1 MEKLKNPFVIYGY
14 KGAEYFCD
22 RKEETERL
30 VTALENERN
39 VVLISPRR
47 VGKTGLI
54 HHVFERI
61 GKKEQGARCFYMD
74 INATRNMSQF
84 IQLLAKTV
92 VGKVDSF
99 SQATLRKITTFFANY
114 RPTVSFDE
122 LTGIP
127 TFSIAVAPDRQ
138 EESLKHIFEYL
149 KQSGKR
155 VYIAIDEFQQIAEY
169 PEKGAEA
176 LLRSFQFL
184 PNVYFI
190 FAGSS
195 QHLMSEMFLSA
206 KRPFYQSSQIMSL
219 PLIEICEYE
228 TFANKWLKQEG
239 IEISDGDFR
248 YLYDMVDGQTWY
260 VQCIL
265 NRLYENGEVIDKRA
279 IVQAVE
285 NIINEQEDAFINYC
299 KSLTDNQVALLT
311 AIAKE
316 KGVSS
321 VLSQEFI
328 RKYSLPAASSVSIAL
343 KALQKRDFVHD
354 FNGKIIVYDRFFSIW
369 LRKETEPFR

>member
-1 MEKLKNPFVIYGY
+1 MEQLKNPFVIYGY

-22 RKEETERL
+22 RKKETETL
-30 VTALENERN
+30 INALRNERN

-54 HHVFERI
+54 HHVFEQVR
-61 GKKEQGARCFYMD
+61 KNEPDTRCFYMD

-84 IQLLAKTV
+84 IQFLAKTV
-92 VGKVDSF
+92 VGQVDTF
-99 SQATLRKITTFFANY
+99 SQAALRKITSFFSSY

-122 LTGIP
+122 LTGSP
-127 TFSIAVAPDRQ
+127 TFSITVASDRQ

-149 KQSGKR
+149 KQSDKR
-155 VYIAIDEFQQIAEY
+155 IYIAIDEFQQIAEY
-169 PEKGAEA
+169 PEKGTEA
-176 LLRSFQFL
+176 LLRSYIQFL

-219 PLIEICEYE
+219 PLIDVGEYE
-228 TFANKWLKQEG
+228 VFANRWMKQKG
-239 IEISDGDFR
+239 IEISDSDFR
-248 YLYDMVDGQTWY
+248 YIYDLVDGQTWY
-260 VQCIL
+260 VQSIL
-265 NRLYENGEVIDKRA
+265 NRLYENGEDIDKQT
-279 IVQAVE
+279 IVRIVE
-285 NIINEQEDAFINYC
+285 NTINEQEDAFINYC
-299 KSLTDNQVALLT
+299 KSLSDNQAALVV

-316 KGVSS
+316 KGVAS
-321 VLSQEFI
+321 VLSQKFI
-328 RKYSLPAASSVSIAL
+328 RKYSLPAASSVSLAL
-343 KALQKRDFVHD
+343 KALRKRDFVHD

-369 LRKETEPFR
+369 LRRETE

>member
-1 MEKLKNPFVIYGY
+1 MEQLKNPFVIYGY

-22 RKEETERL
+22 RKKETETL
-30 VTALENERN
+30 INALRNERN

-54 HHVFERI
+54 HHVFEQVR
-61 GKKEQGARCFYMD
+61 KNEPDTRCFYMD

-84 IQLLAKTV
+84 IQFLAKTV
-92 VGKVDSF
+92 VGQVDTF
-99 SQATLRKITTFFANY
+99 PQAALRKITSFFSSY

-122 LTGIP
+122 LTGSP
-127 TFSIAVAPDRQ
+127 TFSITVAPDRQ

-149 KQSGKR
+149 KQSDKR
-155 VYIAIDEFQQIAEY
+155 IYIAIDEFQQIVEF
-169 PEKGAEA
+169 PEKGTEA
-176 LLRSFQFL
+176 LLRSYIQFL

-219 PLIEICEYE
+219 PLIDVGEYE
-228 TFANKWLKQEG
+228 VFANRWLKQKG
-239 IEISDGDFR
+239 IEISDSDFR
-248 YLYDMVDGQTWY
+248 YIYDLVDGQTWY

-265 NRLYENGEVIDKRA
+265 NRLYENGENIDKQT
-279 IVQAVE
+279 IVRIVE
-285 NIINEQEDAFINYC
+285 GTINEQEDAFINYC
-299 KSLTDNQVALLT
+299 KSLSNNQAALVV

-316 KGVSS
+316 KGVASA
-321 VLSQEFI
+321 LSQEFI
-328 RKYSLPAASSVSIAL
+328 RKYSLPAASSVSLAL
-343 KALQKRDFVHD
+343 KALRKRDFVYD

-369 LRKETEPFR
+369 LRRETE